1 MENVFV
7 PSTWKRLAA
16 FFIDQIVMV
25 LFYLPFAGKFFQA
38 FFLDEDVYLSL
49 IQLLVFFLIPA
60 LYEFVFLVVM
70 QATPGKWL
78 LGLKVV
84 PQHNPYTPL
93 HITQCIM
100 RPVVG
105 RLSFF
110 FGWAIYAV
118 AFFRYDRTH
127 IADWVAETRVIQFKP
142 RPMRAKIR
150 WIAGSFFVLCYI
162 YEGLAYSSSILSQI
176 DWKNN
181 QVELRN
187 VVNVDESVNFQL
199 DDFEDEE

>member
-1 MENVFV
+1 MEDIFV

-16 FFIDQIVMV
+16 FFVDQIVMI
-25 LFYLPFAGKFFQA
+25 LFYLPFAGKMFQA
-38 FFLDEDVYLSL
+38 VFTEEEVYLSL
-49 IQLLVFFLIPA
+49 VQLLVFFMVPA
-60 LYEFVFLVVM
+60 IYEFVFLVIM

-78 LGLKVV
+78 FGLKVV
-84 PQHNPYTPL
+84 PQNNPFSPL

-100 RPVVG
+100 RPFVS

-127 IADWVAETRVIQFKP
+127 LADWVAETRVVQFKP
-142 RPMRAKIR
+142 RPHRATIR

-162 YEGLAYSSSILSQI
+162 YEGLVYSNSILSQI
-176 DWKNN
+176 DWKNK

-187 VVNVDESVNFQL
+187 VVNFDQSVDFQF
-199 DDFEDEE
+199 DDFDDEE